1 MLFLA
6 KNLHEIREHFEIERE
21 RRKGV
26 RVEKR
31 ERERER
37 TSFKTTKYKVNS
49 GCCI

>member
-21 RRKGV
+21 RKKGK
-26 RVEKR
+26 EWKK
-31 ERERER
+31 EREKER